1 MPYHPWTAPEVARA
15 AAHRAAGL
23 TVPQVA
29 AALAADGYP
38 PRTPAAVHHALTR
51 AAPKRAWISRQEART
66 ARQMWREGYTSTDI
80 AGALQRPVA
89 TIRGWLRRH
98 VPARDSR
105 RWSAA
110 ESRMARR
117 LRAEGHGYTAI
128 AAALAA
134 AGYRR
139 SPGAVRVRLVYR
151 PQES

>member
-1 MPYHPWTAPEVARA
+1 MTYRPWTNPEVARA

-29 AALAADGYP
+29 AALASEGYP
-38 PRTPAAVHHALTR
+38 ARTHDAIRHALHRVARTR
-51 AAPKRAWISRQEART
+51 VRFSPQEART
-66 ARQMWREGYTSTDI
+66 ALQMWREGSSSLDI

-89 TIRGWLRRH
+89 SIRGWLRRH

-110 ESRMARR
+110 ESRLART
-117 LRAEGHGYTAI
+117 LRAQGHGYTAI
-128 AAALAA
+128 ADALAA

-151 PQES
+151 AQES

>member
-1 MPYHPWTAPEVARA
+1 MACHPWTAAEVARA
-15 AAHRAAGL
+15 AEHRAAGL

-38 PRTPAAVHHALTR
+38 PRTQDAVRHALHAHARTR
-51 AAPKRAWISRQEART
+51 TRFSRQEART
-66 ARQMWREGYTSTDI
+66 ARRMWREGSSSLDI
-80 AGALQRPVA
+80 AGALQRPIA
-89 TIRGWLRRH
+89 SIRGWLRRH

-110 ESRMARR
+110 ESRMALT
-117 LRAEGHGYTAI
+117 LRSEGHGYTEI

-151 PQES
+151 QES

>member
-1 MPYHPWTAPEVARA
+1 MPYHPWTAAEVARA
-15 AAHRAAGL
+15 AEHRAAGL

-38 PRTPAAVHHALTR
+38 PRTPAAVRHTLTR

-66 ARQMWREGYTSTDI
+66 ARQMWREGSSSLDI
-80 AGALQRPVA
+80 AGALQRPLA
-89 TIRGWLRRH
+89 SIRGWLRRH

-110 ESRMARR
+110 ESRMART
-117 LRAEGHGYTAI
+117 LRAQGHGFAEI

-151 PQES
+151 QES